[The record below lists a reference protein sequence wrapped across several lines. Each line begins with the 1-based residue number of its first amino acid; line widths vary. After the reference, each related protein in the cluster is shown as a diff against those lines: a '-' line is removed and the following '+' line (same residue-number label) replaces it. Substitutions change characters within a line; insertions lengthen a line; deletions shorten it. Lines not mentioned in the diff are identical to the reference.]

1 MYKNYEQFYKRFS
14 LCTHC
19 RIFEKW
25 FSEFL
30 ENKEWEIQLHPKS
43 ECLFMPFVIII
54 KTRKCGASDNVK
66 PVVSVQTRI
75 RSKYHMVDIYNERRC
90 SLSRCLTGN
99 NRSTKAICVRAQL
112 HDPSSQSVVDL
123 SIQFIGTFNRV
134 RGICFVDDVDD
145 SSIPLFLSQ
154 ANRPT
159 HQTAL
164 RPLRFFT
171 TCTVID
177 TPLNFGRRLFQ
188 GFAHHWLLA
197 HRTYMANK
205 EKRFV
210 VSETTSCTAV
220 SYTLD
225 KGTTI
230 WSGQRVEQFEFSAQK
245 RMGKHNTHNSIY
257 KCRILLLIKQILI
270 SSKKEHDH

>member
-1 MYKNYEQFYKRFS
+1 
-14 LCTHC
+14 
-19 RIFEKW
+19 
-25 FSEFL
+25 
-30 ENKEWEIQLHPKS
+30 
-43 ECLFMPFVIII
+43 MPFVIII
-54 KTRKCGASDNVK
+54 KIRKYSASDTLK
-66 PVVSVQTRI
+66 PVVSAEIR
-75 RSKYHMVDIYNERRC
+75 RSKSMTRRY
-90 SLSRCLTGN
+90 SLSWRLTGN

-112 HDPSSQSVVDL
+112 HDPSSQSAVDL

-145 SSIPLFLSQ
+145 SSIPLFLSR

-197 HRTYMANK
+197 PSYVYDQQRKTLCGEWNDFLYGS
-205 EKRFV
+205 FV
-210 VSETTSCTAV
+210 HSR
-220 SYTLD
+220 
-225 KGTTI
+225 
-230 WSGQRVEQFEFSAQK
+230 QRD
-245 RMGKHNTHNSIY
+245 NDLT
-257 KCRILLLIKQILI
+257 
-270 SSKKEHDH
+270 